1 MKKIFIIMLLFFANI
16 NVFSQ
21 EKVAHFVF
29 PRFEKA
35 TVLYK
40 NNNQSNTELN
50 YNTATE
56 EMIYVGDDG
65 RRMAIHPIDQIDT
78 VYIAGRKFVPVGR
91 AFNEVLVSGNVPL
104 YVSYKCKMT
113 QAGSSVGYGTSST
126 TAVDN
131 ISSLMGSGA
140 LYEFKLPDNVKATP
154 SKNYYIGLNGDNVKV
169 SKLKSLA
176 KEFPQLENQIE
187 QYIKDN
193 KLKNNDIDFIN
204 VIEFINSKLSN

>member
-1 MKKIFIIMLLFFANI
+1 MEKYIFQCEDSLDGIFTAIYDAWSSGYI

-56 EMIYVGDDG
+56 EMIYVGDAG

-91 AFNEVLVSGNVPL
+91 AFNEVLLSGNIPL

-113 QAGSSVGYGTSST
+113 QGGSSVGYGTSST

-131 ISSLMGSGA
+131 ISSLMG
-140 LYEFKLPDNVKATP
+140 K
-154 SKNYYIGLNGDNVKV
+154 IGRAHV
-169 SKLKSLA
+169 
-176 KEFPQLENQIE
+176 
-187 QYIKDN
+187 
-193 KLKNNDIDFIN
+193 
-204 VIEFINSKLSN
+204 

>member
-56 EMIYVGDDG
+56 EMIYVGDE
-65 RRMAIHPIDQIDT
+65 I
-78 VYIAGRKFVPVGR
+78 GR
-91 AFNEVLVSGNVPL
+91 ASCRERVLRLV
-104 YVSYKCKMT
+104 
-113 QAGSSVGYGTSST
+113 
-126 TAVDN
+126 
-131 ISSLMGSGA
+131 
-140 LYEFKLPDNVKATP
+140 
-154 SKNYYIGLNGDNVKV
+154 
-169 SKLKSLA
+169 
-176 KEFPQLENQIE
+176 
-187 QYIKDN
+187 
-193 KLKNNDIDFIN
+193 
-204 VIEFINSKLSN
+204 